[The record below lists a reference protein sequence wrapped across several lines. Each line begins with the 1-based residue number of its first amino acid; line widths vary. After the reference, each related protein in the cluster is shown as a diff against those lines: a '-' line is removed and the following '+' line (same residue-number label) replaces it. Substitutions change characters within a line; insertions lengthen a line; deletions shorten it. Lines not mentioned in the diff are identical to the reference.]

1 MYKNLFQKPN
11 VNYLI
16 FYLNVGIKI
25 KMGYYPLDRWYGVPN
40 TFSIS
45 NRTSK
50 SKIFGLKLW
59 FTLIN

>member
-16 FYLNVGIKI
+16 FYLNFGIKI
-25 KMGYYPLDRWYGVPN
+25 KMGYYLLDRRYGVPN

-50 SKIFGLKLW
+50 SKIFGLRLW